1 MTPRL
6 ERDKEGRSSRSGEH
20 VGERVNDEE
29 HARQKE
35 LIQTVRRIQEKQGTA
50 TTSISGG
57 WQAGGLY
64 KEK

>member
-1 MTPRL
+1 MWGSESTT
-6 ERDKEGRSSRSGEH
+6 
-20 VGERVNDEE
+20 EE